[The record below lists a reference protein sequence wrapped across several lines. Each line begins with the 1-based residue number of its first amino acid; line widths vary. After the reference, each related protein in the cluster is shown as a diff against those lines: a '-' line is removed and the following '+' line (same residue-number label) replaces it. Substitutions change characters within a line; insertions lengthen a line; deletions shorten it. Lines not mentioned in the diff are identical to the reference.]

1 MLAER
6 AEKRSLQGI
15 WLASPT
21 LFWLVVFFVTPLL
34 LVVVVSFMT
43 RAQDAGGMLPFTL
56 QHYERTLGVFSPILW
71 RSLRIAALT
80 TLLCLLMGYPL
91 AFFISTRRSA
101 VTRSFC
107 LFLVILPF
115 WTNFLIR
122 TYAMRTLLANE
133 GTING
138 ILLDIGLLLQP
149 LRLVDNQFGVLVG
162 MVYGFLPFMVLP
174 IFASVERFDFRFVDA
189 AHDLGANDWRAFW
202 RVVLPLTMPGVLA
215 GSALVFI
222 PSVGAYV
229 TPVLMG
235 GVRGLLIGNLIARQ
249 FGGSGNMP
257 LGSAMSVVMMSVV
270 LGIALLYWLLS
281 RFLAV
286 SDGR

>member
-1 MLAER
+1 MLADR
-6 AEKRSLQGI
+6 KPLRGI

-21 LFWLVVFFVTPLL
+21 VFWLGVFFVLPLL

-56 QHYERTLGVFSPILW
+56 QHYERTLSVFSPILW
-71 RSLRIAALT
+71 RSLRIAVLT
-80 TLLCLLMGYPL
+80 TFICLLLGYPL
-91 AFFISTRRSA
+91 AFFISTQRSA
-101 VTRSFC
+101 VARSFC

-138 ILLDIGLLLQP
+138 ILLDLGLLLQP

-202 RVVLPLTMPGVLA
+202 RVVLPLTLPGVLA

-270 LGIALLYWLLS
+270 LGIALLYWLLG
-281 RFLAV
+281 RLMAV
-286 SDGR
+286 TDA

>member
-1 MLAER
+1 MQAQRQPLR
-6 AEKRSLQGI
+6 GI

-21 LFWLVVFFVTPLL
+21 ILWLGLFFVVPLL
-34 LVVVVSFMT
+34 LVLVVSFMT
-43 RAQDAGGMLPFTL
+43 RAQDAGGTLPFTL
-56 QHYERTLGVFSPILW
+56 EHYQRTLGVFSPILW

-80 TLLCLLMGYPL
+80 TVICLILGYPL

-101 VTRSFC
+101 VVRSFC

-138 ILLDIGLLLQP
+138 ILQNLGLLLQP

-174 IFASVERFDFRFVDA
+174 IFASVERFEFRFVDA

-257 LGSAMSVVMMSVV
+257 QGAAMSVVMMSMV
-270 LGIALLYWLLS
+270 LLLALLYWGL
-281 RFLAV
+281 RRRGLAA
-286 SDGR
+286 DG